1 MANAS
6 AQVVL
11 VRDRL
16 GLVRPVLLL
25 VNVPNVGLRGVRV
38 RDDEVR
44 LQRALP
50 DLVDLARVED
60 VLLVANEGRPVVLVE
75 GRQAL
80 RRRHPRLDDVHAR
93 YDQLLRLVLRALQ
106 AVVQVVLRLP
116 LAILNHRPPPGGERG
131 PVLLVARE
139 EVVDVGDQRL
149 PLVIHPPVLVQL
161 HHGASPSRRRVA
173 SDLRPEKRSLR
184 GPLPVTDVHGCVPS
198 PNLLAYQVR
207 GGKKKRI
214 ASRLSLSLSLSLSPS
229 GKRTG
234 MSRSLGA
241 RARAKR

>member
-25 VNVPNVGLRGVRV
+25 VNVPNVGLWGVRV

-207 GGKKKRI
+207 GGKKR
-214 ASRLSLSLSLSLSPS
+214 ALSLSFSSLSSL
-229 GKRTG
+229 GKTHG
-234 MSRSLGA
+234 NESVPGA